1 MEILLSEEGGYV
13 GQAKIMDVFY
23 PVIHF
28 LQVAKYIKKKKSILL
43 FSWQHPMVPLLAC
56 FGFCEITL
64 PILPFSALTHLHG
77 SFFFPS
83 FSSWYVVGHLDVSL
97 YSYPYNFRKHITSGY
112 CLYNDGSQIWTFC
125 PDLSWKLEI
134 YIFNFF
140 SVSLGGSVSH
150 RCLNDNAFKTWNLHF
165 PPQTLSFS

>member
-1 MEILLSEEGGYV
+1 MGNSSLKENGNFVIRRRRVCRTGKNNGCLLPCHTFSPGC
-13 GQAKIMDVFY
+13 QI
-23 PVIHF
+23 
-28 LQVAKYIKKKKSILL
+28 YIKKKKSILL

-112 CLYNDGSQIWTFC
+112 CLYNDGSQI
-125 PDLSWKLEI
+125 
-134 YIFNFF
+134 
-140 SVSLGGSVSH
+140 
-150 RCLNDNAFKTWNLHF
+150 
-165 PPQTLSFS
+165 